1 MKILTNLDLSQN
13 EIQNAIMQ
21 PLAAP
26 PSNPKLGQIYFNSID
41 LTLYLWTGEKWIPV
55 PTKLSQLENDSKFIT
70 AKDVPEGAVAST
82 TTPKMNGTA
91 AVGSETA
98 FARGDHVHP
107 KDTSKLNTD
116 GDGSN
121 VTVAFEAAA
130 KREAPVSGEKLS
142 VLLGKVLKFFSDLK
156 TVAFSGSYKDLS
168 DKPTIPSAAADVG
181 AIPATEKGAAGG
193 VAELDSGG
201 KVPANQL
208 PSYVDDVVD
217 AYIRT
222 GVTAL
227 GANWLSK
234 TSGGAAL
241 TPESD
246 KIYVILSEGEYQNKT
261 YRWSGTTY
269 AVIGNDLAI
278 GETASTAYRGDRG
291 KTQILPLKNGIDFL
305 GFHTY
310 LTQTGKVVR
319 KVRAKSIDN
328 MKRKIRKFRGLV
340 DSGKMTLDSVVQS
353 YASWTGHISHGNTY
367 HLRQNMDA
375 YFFSY
380 FPELKPSPKGDTTH
394 GPKTEQPRKQVEG
407 QVRQP
412 VRQPD
417 RLDRGR

>member
-26 PSNPKLGQIYFNSID
+26 PANPKLGQIYFSSVD
-41 LTLYLWTGEKWIPV
+41 LTLYLWTGEKWIHV

-70 AKDVPEGAVAST
+70 AKDVPEGATAST

-121 VTVAFEAAA
+121 VTVAFEAAT
-130 KREAPVSGEKLS
+130 KREAPTSGEKLS

-222 GVTAL
+222 GATAL
-227 GANWLSK
+227 GADWLSK

-269 AVIGNDLAI
+269 AVIGNDLAL

-291 KTQILPLKNGIDFL
+291 KTAYDHSQSAHAPADAEKNVQSDWSETDGNSDAFIKNKPAIPKAVTKTVQTISDAASKSFTVTGYILSVILIDSVTKEQVIGDVSFENA
-305 GFHTY
+305 TASAN
-310 LTQTGKVVR
+310 GKVTVTLSAAPSNPIL
-319 KVRAKSIDN
+319 VIITSIA
-328 MKRKIRKFRGLV
+328 L
-340 DSGKMTLDSVVQS
+340 
-353 YASWTGHISHGNTY
+353 
-367 HLRQNMDA
+367 
-375 YFFSY
+375 
-380 FPELKPSPKGDTTH
+380 
-394 GPKTEQPRKQVEG
+394 
-407 QVRQP
+407 
-412 VRQPD
+412 
-417 RLDRGR
+417 

>member
-1 MKILTNLDLSQN
+1 MKFLTSIDLSQN

-26 PSNPKLGQIYFNSID
+26 PANPKIGQIYFNSID

-55 PTKLSQLENDSKFIT
+55 PTKTSQLENDSGFIT
-70 AKDVPEGAVAST
+70 SGDIPEGAAAST

-91 AVGSETA
+91 AVGTEMA

-222 GVTAL
+222 GATAL
-227 GANWLSK
+227 GADWLSK
-234 TSGGAAL
+234 TSGA
-241 TPESD
+241 P
-246 KIYVILSEGEYQNKT
+246 
-261 YRWSGTTY
+261 
-269 AVIGNDLAI
+269 
-278 GETASTAYRGDRG
+278 
-291 KTQILPLKNGIDFL
+291 P
-305 GFHTY
+305 
-310 LTQTGKVVR
+310 
-319 KVRAKSIDN
+319 
-328 MKRKIRKFRGLV
+328 
-340 DSGKMTLDSVVQS
+340 
-353 YASWTGHISHGNTY
+353 
-367 HLRQNMDA
+367 
-375 YFFSY
+375 
-380 FPELKPSPKGDTTH
+380 
-394 GPKTEQPRKQVEG
+394 
-407 QVRQP
+407 
-412 VRQPD
+412 
-417 RLDRGR
+417 

>member
-1 MKILTNLDLSQN
+1 M
-13 EIQNAIMQ
+13 
-21 PLAAP
+21 
-26 PSNPKLGQIYFNSID
+26 
-41 LTLYLWTGEKWIPV
+41 

-70 AKDVPEGAVAST
+70 AKDVPEGATAST

-121 VTVAFEAAA
+121 VTVAFEAAT
-130 KREAPVSGEKLS
+130 KREAPTSGEKLS

-222 GVTAL
+222 GATAL
-227 GANWLSK
+227 GADWLSK

-269 AVIGNDLAI
+269 AVIGNDLAL
-278 GETASTAYRGDRG
+278 GETVSTAYRGDRG
-291 KTQILPLKNGIDFL
+291 KTAYDHSQSAHAPADAEKNVQSDWNETDGNSDAFIKNKPAIPKAVTKTVQTLSDAASKSFTVTGYILSVILIDSVTKEQVIGDVSFENA
-305 GFHTY
+305 TASAN
-310 LTQTGKVVR
+310 GKVTVTLSAAPSNPIL
-319 KVRAKSIDN
+319 VIITSIA
-328 MKRKIRKFRGLV
+328 L
-340 DSGKMTLDSVVQS
+340 
-353 YASWTGHISHGNTY
+353 
-367 HLRQNMDA
+367 
-375 YFFSY
+375 
-380 FPELKPSPKGDTTH
+380 
-394 GPKTEQPRKQVEG
+394 
-407 QVRQP
+407 
-412 VRQPD
+412 
-417 RLDRGR
+417 

>member
-26 PSNPKLGQIYFNSID
+26 PANPKLGQIYFSSVD

-70 AKDVPEGAVAST
+70 AKDVPEGATAST

-121 VTVAFEAAA
+121 VTVAFEAAT
-130 KREAPVSGEKLS
+130 KREAPTSGEKLS

-193 VAELDSGG
+193 VTELDSGG

-222 GVTAL
+222 GATAL
-227 GANWLSK
+227 GADWLSK

-269 AVIGNDLAI
+269 AVIGNDLAL
-278 GETASTAYRGDRG
+278 GETVSTAYRGDRG
-291 KTQILPLKNGIDFL
+291 KTAYDHSQSAHAPADAEKNVQSDWNETDGNSDAFIKNKPAIPKAVTKTVQTLSDAASKSFTVTGYILSVILIDSVTKEQVIGDVSFENA
-305 GFHTY
+305 TASAN
-310 LTQTGKVVR
+310 GKVTVTLSAAPSNPIL
-319 KVRAKSIDN
+319 VIITSIA
-328 MKRKIRKFRGLV
+328 L
-340 DSGKMTLDSVVQS
+340 
-353 YASWTGHISHGNTY
+353 
-367 HLRQNMDA
+367 
-375 YFFSY
+375 
-380 FPELKPSPKGDTTH
+380 
-394 GPKTEQPRKQVEG
+394 
-407 QVRQP
+407 
-412 VRQPD
+412 
-417 RLDRGR
+417 

>member
-26 PSNPKLGQIYFNSID
+26 PANPKLGQIYFNSID

-70 AKDVPEGAVAST
+70 AKDVPEGAAAST

-91 AVGSETA
+91 AVGSEKA

-222 GVTAL
+222 GATAL
-227 GANWLSK
+227 GADWLSK
-234 TSGGAAL
+234 TSGGAAM

-261 YRWSGTTY
+261 YRWNETDGNSDAFIKNKPAIPKAVTKTVQTLSDAASKSFTVTGYILSVILIDSATKEQ
-269 AVIGNDLAI
+269 VIGDVSFENA
-278 GETASTAYRGDRG
+278 TASA
-291 KTQILPLKNGIDFL
+291 N
-305 GFHTY
+305 
-310 LTQTGKVVR
+310 GKVTVTLAAAPSNPIL
-319 KVRAKSIDN
+319 VIITSIA
-328 MKRKIRKFRGLV
+328 L
-340 DSGKMTLDSVVQS
+340 
-353 YASWTGHISHGNTY
+353 
-367 HLRQNMDA
+367 
-375 YFFSY
+375 
-380 FPELKPSPKGDTTH
+380 
-394 GPKTEQPRKQVEG
+394 
-407 QVRQP
+407 
-412 VRQPD
+412 
-417 RLDRGR
+417 

>member
-26 PSNPKLGQIYFNSID
+26 PANPKLGQIYFSSAD

-70 AKDVPEGAVAST
+70 AKDVPEGA
-82 TTPKMNGTA
+82 
-91 AVGSETA
+91 
-98 FARGDHVHP
+98 
-107 KDTSKLNTD
+107 
-116 GDGSN
+116 
-121 VTVAFEAAA
+121 
-130 KREAPVSGEKLS
+130 
-142 VLLGKVLKFFSDLK
+142 
-156 TVAFSGSYKDLS
+156 
-168 DKPTIPSAAADVG
+168 
-181 AIPATEKGAAGG
+181 AGG

-222 GVTAL
+222 GATAL
-227 GANWLSK
+227 GADWLST

-269 AVIGNDLAI
+269 AVIGNDLAL

-291 KTQILPLKNGIDFL
+291 KTAYDHSQSAHAPADAEKNVQSDWSETDGNSDAFIKNKPAIPKAVTKTVQTLSDAASKSFTVTGYILSVILIDSVTKEQVIGDVSFENA
-305 GFHTY
+305 TASAN
-310 LTQTGKVVR
+310 GKVTVTLSAAPSNPIL
-319 KVRAKSIDN
+319 VIITSIA
-328 MKRKIRKFRGLV
+328 L
-340 DSGKMTLDSVVQS
+340 
-353 YASWTGHISHGNTY
+353 
-367 HLRQNMDA
+367 
-375 YFFSY
+375 
-380 FPELKPSPKGDTTH
+380 
-394 GPKTEQPRKQVEG
+394 
-407 QVRQP
+407 
-412 VRQPD
+412 
-417 RLDRGR
+417 